1 MWLDEVMDAAD
12 ALFFFIL
19 AMADLCLIVYLRL
32 RRRRN
37 LQARHIMRS
46 LELYLRREIAPAPDA
61 EPARR
66 RLARAI

>member
-1 MWLDEVMDAAD
+1 MDAAD
-12 ALFFFIL
+12 ALIFFIL

-66 RLARAI
+66 RMARAI

>member
-1 MWLDEVMDAAD
+1 MDAAD
-12 ALFFFIL
+12 ALIFFIL

-46 LELYLRREIAPAPDA
+46 LELYVRREIAPAPDA
-61 EPARR
+61 EPARCG
-66 RLARAI
+66 LAQAS

>member
-46 LELYLRREIAPAPDA
+46 LELYIRREIAPAPGA
-61 EPARR
+61 EPRR
-66 RLARAI
+66 LLARAS

>member
-1 MWLDEVMDAAD
+1 MDAAD

-46 LELYLRREIAPAPDA
+46 LELYVRREIAPAPDR
-61 EPARR
+61 EPARC
-66 RLARAI
+66 RLARAS

>member
-1 MWLDEVMDAAD
+1 MDAAD
-12 ALFFFIL
+12 ALIFFIL

-61 EPARR
+61 EPAAR

>member
-1 MWLDEVMDAAD
+1 MDAAD

-46 LELYLRREIAPAPDA
+46 LELYVRREIAPAPDA
-61 EPARR
+61 EPAM
-66 RLARAI
+66 RLFARAS